1 MKSLKLF
8 LTGIFLL
15 SMFFSCTPEPIEDDL
30 YLDLEDTQATDDT
43 NGSVDNGSKP

>member
-8 LTGIFLL
+8 LTGIFFL

-30 YLDLEDTQATDDT
+30 YLDLEDTQAHEEDTQKPDD
-43 NGSVDNGSKP
+43 GSKD

>member
-30 YLDLEDTQATDDT
+30 YLDVEAQAHGEETEKPGD
-43 NGSVDNGSKP
+43 GSKD